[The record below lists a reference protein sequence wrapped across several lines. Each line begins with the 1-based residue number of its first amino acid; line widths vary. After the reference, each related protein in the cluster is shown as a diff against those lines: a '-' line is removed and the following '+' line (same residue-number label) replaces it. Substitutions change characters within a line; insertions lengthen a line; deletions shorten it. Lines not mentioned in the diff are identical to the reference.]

1 MQRNQKVQ
9 FIKSGLFLTLLLG
22 VVPLYSCHGTLEI
35 WQLGETLG
43 DDDDEPPQLDYSAF
57 EGMEFINVD
66 WDQEAWPQGVDDCQA
81 DWFAL
86 GSETTAVDQAL
97 CPDCAHIWT
106 VELSYLGSSDDCLQ
120 GTALPAP
127 EDMDVRL
134 GFQFLP
140 ELTSLFTVWRSMD
153 GGEMEEVGLGAI
165 DEARAEFTWSGQQNY
180 RNDGEIIG
188 YEWFLSGEGS
198 F

>member
-86 GSETTAVDQAL
+86 GSETTAVDQA
-97 CPDCAHIWT
+97 PSHGPEVSTDVGAQAHPRVPT
-106 VELSYLGSSDDCLQ
+106 QKSRH
-120 GTALPAP
+120 TAHHR
-127 EDMDVRL
+127 V
-134 GFQFLP
+134 
-140 ELTSLFTVWRSMD
+140 
-153 GGEMEEVGLGAI
+153 
-165 DEARAEFTWSGQQNY
+165 
-180 RNDGEIIG
+180 
-188 YEWFLSGEGS
+188 
-198 F
+198 